1 WTLLAGTNAV
11 AIGDAQEITFT
22 GFANLQGGSGV
33 DTFNINEGTLT
44 GWIKGGEGNDIFEA
58 GGGTVEG
65 GVFGEAGDD
74 AMTAV
79 IQAGAVGS
87 IKFFGGEGAN
97 DRLTITGG
105 GANYTALH
113 DTIDDDRR
121 LVYTDQ
127 AGNAY
132 TVSFETVNRVQD
144 NLTASLLTVN
154 GTSDADTFVLRD
166 NQYNLA
172 GQDIEFTNKRD
183 LTIAAGSNDHI
194 SIEGQINVGGELTLR
209 NASVTAS

>member
-1 WTLLAGTNAV
+1 LYGSDTGQNCTLLAGTNAV
-11 AIGDAQEITFT
+11 AIGDAQEITFAA
-22 GFANLQGGSGV
+22 FANLQACSGYV
-33 DTFNINEGTLT
+33 AININEGTLFV
-44 GWIKGGEGNDIFEA
+44 WIKGGEGNDIFEA

-74 AMTAV
+74 VMTAD

-97 DRLTITGG
+97 DRLIITGG

-127 AGNAY
+127 AGN
-132 TVSFETVNRVQD
+132 
-144 NLTASLLTVN
+144 
-154 GTSDADTFVLRD
+154 
-166 NQYNLA
+166 
-172 GQDIEFTNKRD
+172 
-183 LTIAAGSNDHI
+183 
-194 SIEGQINVGGELTLR
+194 
-209 NASVTAS
+209 